1 MPWLFFSLSLQT
13 YGAKVHQI
21 KAEIGATVSQSE
33 IEAALQSTNYK
44 ILTITHVDTSTGH
57 FVPFFRRP
65 HLNLALGVL
74 SDVKAAAQIAKR
86 VSPHTLVRSNVEIS
100 RLF

>member
-1 MPWLFFSLSLQT
+1 MPSYSIVDILATALKNGKLFNNILDAVVTLSLSLQT

-21 KAEIGATVSQSE
+21 KAEIGATVSYSE

-57 FVPFFRRP
+57 LVP
-65 HLNLALGVL
+65 L
-74 SDVKAAAQIAKR
+74 S
-86 VSPHTLVRSNVEIS
+86 SPPILT
-100 RLF
+100 